1 MRRWYIERRSQNHIY
16 VFLMDVVCIDSVW
29 DDGWIL
35 NKEVDMSI
43 RAHLVT
49 KIEYTGPVF
58 NLWHD
63 ENFVNFLDK
72 KGLLHQLNEDLC
84 GFLEISRDTILEYI
98 EQVNGQEEK
107 DERDG
112 ELVTEF
118 KQLLEQYPD
127 KDYFLFYCF

>member
-1 MRRWYIERRSQNHIY
+1 
-16 VFLMDVVCIDSVW
+16 
-29 DDGWIL
+29 
-35 NKEVDMSI
+35 MSI

-63 ENFVNFLDK
+63 ENFMDFLDR
-72 KGLLHQLNEDLC
+72 KGLLYQLNEDLC
-84 GFLEISRDTILEYI
+84 GFLEISRDTIMTYI
-98 EQVNGQEEK
+98 EWVNGQEEK
-107 DERDG
+107 DERDV
-112 ELVTEF
+112 ELVAEF